1 MEKMHALVTC
11 LGVSRGNMEQGN
23 LRADANVSLRP
34 VGESKLGTRTE
45 TKNLNSFRFVRDAFG
60 HEIGPKAGG
69 GRIRGP
75 HITPAANSPSLP
87 HVVGR
92 GGKTH
97 IFIDFPALL
106 NHC

>member
-34 VGESKLGTRTE
+34 AGTSKLGTRPE
-45 TKNLNSFRFVRDAFG
+45 TKNLNSFRFVRDAID

-69 GRIRGP
+69 GGFGHRAEGRRGRIRGP

-87 HVVGR
+87 MLLAAA
-92 GGKTH
+92 GK
-97 IFIDFPALL
+97 P
-106 NHC
+106 

>member
-23 LRADANVSLRP
+23 LRTDANVSLRP
-34 VGESKLGTRTE
+34 AGTSKLGTRPE
-45 TKNLNSFRFVRDAFG
+45 TKNLNSFRFVRDAID

-69 GRIRGP
+69 GGFGGRTSRPRRIPP
-75 HITPAANSPSLP
+75 HSPMLLAAA
-87 HVVGR
+87 
-92 GGKTH
+92 GKSH